1 MKYFLTIF
9 TITVFFIIGLF
20 TFSINENGKFV
31 NASSKA
37 IPSVVTIWSF
47 QNSQYR
53 NKLSSIGSGVVFSS
67 DGYIV
72 TNHHVISGAKNIVV
86 RVDNNELDAK
96 VIGFDTNSDIA
107 VLKIN
112 LNKDLVP
119 ISIGS
124 SESLGVGDEVLAI
137 GKPYGIGIS
146 VSSGII
152 SATGREYGNPYL
164 NLIQTDAAINPGNSG
179 GALINN
185 EGNLIGINTKI
196 YSKTGAYQGLG
207 FAIPS
212 EKVTQIAA
220 EIIKFGEVRK
230 AWIGNFRVT
239 SSRVVMGDQ
248 RLPSLKIVEIEPNKG
263 IYLEGLRTNDQIIKV
278 NSLPASW
285 NNLTDAINYAL
296 PGDTIS
302 IDFVNSE
309 GLQKITIEVTSYKK

>member
-1 MKYFLTIF
+1 MKANFIYDFRSIVRRSVCYFC
-9 TITVFFIIGLF
+9 TVKSCVIAFI
-20 TFSINENGKFV
+20 GKKR
-31 NASSKA
+31 SK
-37 IPSVVTIWSF
+37 I
-47 QNSQYR
+47 
-53 NKLSSIGSGVVFSS
+53 
-67 DGYIV
+67 
-72 TNHHVISGAKNIVV
+72 KNRI
-86 RVDNNELDAK
+86 DK
-96 VIGFDTNSDIA
+96 IFDTS
-107 VLKIN
+107 
-112 LNKDLVP
+112 
-119 ISIGS
+119 
-124 SESLGVGDEVLAI
+124 
-137 GKPYGIGIS
+137 Y
-146 VSSGII
+146 
-152 SATGREYGNPYL
+152 
-164 NLIQTDAAINPGNSG
+164 
-179 GALINN
+179 LINN

-296 PGDTIS
+296 PGDSIS